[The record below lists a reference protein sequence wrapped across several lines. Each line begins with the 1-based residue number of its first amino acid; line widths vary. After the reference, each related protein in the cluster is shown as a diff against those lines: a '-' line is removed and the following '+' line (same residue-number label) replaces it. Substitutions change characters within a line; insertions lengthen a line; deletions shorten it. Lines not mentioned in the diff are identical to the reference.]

1 MLLCEQQ
8 GVHILLIT
16 QYPHHADLWSDNVT
30 SLAHSTKKRMYVL

>member
-16 QYPHHADLWSDNVT
+16 QYPHADLWSDNVT
-30 SLAHSTKKRMYVL
+30 SLAHSTKKQMYVL